1 MRKLFKKVMVWFSRL
16 ETKDARRSVAADL
29 KKASAAMFG
38 LLLVSVPGTYASVFK
53 ALAELVDVKVASMQ
67 VSTWTLV
74 ALGFGTV
81 VLRVL
86 AFLLECDTKTI
97 EKPDKVS
104 SRTSS
109 KRR

>member
-1 MRKLFKKVMVWFSRL
+1 MRKLFSKVMTWISRL
-16 ETKDARRSVAADL
+16 ETQTARRSVAADL

-38 LLLVSVPGTYASVFK
+38 LLLVSVPGAYASVFK
-53 ALAELVDVKVASMQ
+53 ALAELVDVKVAGLQ

-74 ALGFGTV
+74 ALGTGVV

-86 AFLLECDTKTI
+86 AFLLECDLKPAD
-97 EKPDKVS
+97 KPDKVS